1 MEIFW
6 RLVLGHLIADFTL
19 QTNYIAAWK
28 RRNAWGLVVHCAI
41 HPVMYAILLWKYLPQ
56 VWVRVGPVDISG
68 ALCLVVIFVTHFIE
82 DEWRI
87 WSVLK
92 KGAPDN
98 TFFYF
103 WDQIIHYAVIFALS
117 PVVDGATTKLPFLYY
132 PPISGALPLAQA
144 GGLSAV
150 ERFFTIT
157 RPEPWVFVAILFAVV
172 THFTTVTIYFLEKD
186 MFGAEFPEV
195 HEKYISMAERVIV
208 MLCFL
213 LPGHWWAVVLAFWLV
228 RGILYKVQKFYD
240 ISWIS
245 VILGNATAIV
255 CGLLSRHFLYHL

>member
-6 RLVLGHLIADFTL
+6 RLVLGHLISDFTL

-28 RRNAWGLVVHCAI
+28 RRSFWGLLVHCAI
-41 HPVMYAILLWKYLPQ
+41 HPILYAVLTWKYLNQ
-56 VWVRVGPVDISG
+56 VWIQLGPIELTG
-68 ALCLVVIFVTHFIE
+68 TACLVIIFVTHFIE

-92 KGAPDN
+92 RGSPDN

-103 WDQIIHYAVIFALS
+103 WDQIIHYAVLFAMS
-117 PVVDGATTKLPFLYY
+117 PVVEGATTKLQFLRY
-132 PPISGALPLAQA
+132 PSIVGVLPLDQA
-144 GGLSAV
+144 ASLGWI
-150 ERFFTIT
+150 ERFSTLV
-157 RPEPWVFVAILFAVV
+157 RPEPWVWIAILFAVV

-195 HEKYISMAERVIV
+195 HEKYISMAERVVV
-208 MLCFL
+208 MTCFL
-213 LPGHWWAVVLAFWLV
+213 LPGLWWLAVLAFWLGRAV
-228 RGILYKVQKFYD
+228 LYKFQKLYD

-245 VILGNATAIV
+245 VIIGNLTAV
-255 CGLLSRHFLYHL
+255 ACGLLARYFLYHF